1 MKQSAPPPP
10 LPHHLQVV
18 AVTNLHPKLKRNEKQ
33 CITLANT
40 PHRCYFNESK
50 ILQTYWTYSVT
61 FATDIERG
69 NVTFKDL
76 SNRESGSRFPMK
88 NCSLRS
94 RFFFFFNN
102 CSTIFHWETAPRFAV
117 RKIFERDIATF
128 NVAGKSN
135 RVGLICNRP
144 IAEADTDS
152 LKIQQLNSVRINMR
166 QVAIIKIWN
175 PETDK
180 RKVPKLFCRN
190 YFWKL
195 FRK

>member
-1 MKQSAPPPP
+1 MIKLTILLIILISFIKARPIFNGQHYEIYS
-10 LPHHLQVV
+10 
-18 AVTNLHPKLKRNEKQ
+18 NLKPISSETFTRLWFRKIYIVKR
-33 CITLANT
+33 
-40 PHRCYFNESK
+40 H
-50 ILQTYWTYSVT
+50 WTYSVT

-88 NCSLRS
+88 NCSLGS

-135 RVGLICNRP
+135 WVGLLITIP
-144 IAEADTDS
+144 IYTPSA
-152 LKIQQLNSVRINMR
+152 LQKM
-166 QVAIIKIWN
+166 K
-175 PETDK
+175 
-180 RKVPKLFCRN
+180 
-190 YFWKL
+190 
-195 FRK
+195 

>member
-1 MKQSAPPPP
+1 MFVTILFDPKQFWLKFYLSMS
-10 LPHHLQVV
+10 
-18 AVTNLHPKLKRNEKQ
+18 VTILFDHKQ
-33 CITLANT
+33 
-40 PHRCYFNESK
+40 
-50 ILQTYWTYSVT
+50 WTYSVT

-135 RVGLICNRP
+135 
-144 IAEADTDS
+144 
-152 LKIQQLNSVRINMR
+152 
-166 QVAIIKIWN
+166 
-175 PETDK
+175 
-180 RKVPKLFCRN
+180 
-190 YFWKL
+190 
-195 FRK
+195 